1 VRFGIDSHGAERD
14 GEGNATYTR
23 NLIPGLL
30 ATDAADEFKLF
41 AADRDHPF
49 YGPVRT
55 CGRAQV
61 VSVYQG
67 KGLARL
73 GWSLARAARRER
85 VDALHVQYV
94 APLRYRGP
102 LVITVHDLGFVN
114 VPDSF
119 PFALR
124 ALLRV
129 LVPWSMARASQIITV
144 SEFCRRDILARYPIQ
159 RDRITAIP
167 LGVDTRFRPRA
178 PDDVL
183 AVLGR
188 HGLRPGFFFSLGRL
202 NRRKNLERLI
212 QAYTTLRTK
221 GVTEAPLVIGG
232 KPDYGTREV
241 RRRVQRSGEAPGVV
255 FTGLIPDEDLPTF
268 YSAAACFVYPS
279 LFEGFGLP
287 VLEAMACG
295 TPVVVSN
302 RAALPELVG
311 EAGVLVDP
319 ENVNALAQAMTRVV
333 TDRAAAADLRRSGLA
348 RSRQFSWE
356 ETAQRTVR
364 VYRDALN
371 GSGTR
376 GSAPETDRRR
386 SRE

>member
-1 VRFGIDSHGAERD
+1 VTSTVAHTFQSRPTWTEGAALEPASTWTAPFRGPTTPAPLSSPYRPTAWCSVRFGIDSHGAERD

-144 SEFCRRDILARYPIQ
+144 SEFCRRDIL
-159 RDRITAIP
+159 
-167 LGVDTRFRPRA
+167 
-178 PDDVL
+178 
-183 AVLGR
+183 
-188 HGLRPGFFFSLGRL
+188 
-202 NRRKNLERLI
+202 
-212 QAYTTLRTK
+212 
-221 GVTEAPLVIGG
+221 
-232 KPDYGTREV
+232 
-241 RRRVQRSGEAPGVV
+241 
-255 FTGLIPDEDLPTF
+255 
-268 YSAAACFVYPS
+268 C
-279 LFEGFGLP
+279 
-287 VLEAMACG
+287 C
-295 TPVVVSN
+295 
-302 RAALPELVG
+302 
-311 EAGVLVDP
+311 
-319 ENVNALAQAMTRVV
+319 
-333 TDRAAAADLRRSGLA
+333 
-348 RSRQFSWE
+348 
-356 ETAQRTVR
+356 
-364 VYRDALN
+364 
-371 GSGTR
+371 
-376 GSAPETDRRR
+376 
-386 SRE
+386 